1 MTPLLLLLG
10 SEVVLLDTVF
20 GSPLAVPVSSGESLV
35 DPKTFLNFPEWNEEP
50 LLNLLWIARRH

>member
-10 SEVVLLDTVF
+10 VLLDTVF
-20 GSPLAVPVSSGESLV
+20 GIPLAISVSTGESLV
-35 DPKTFLNFPEWNEEP
+35 DLKTFLNFPGWNEEH